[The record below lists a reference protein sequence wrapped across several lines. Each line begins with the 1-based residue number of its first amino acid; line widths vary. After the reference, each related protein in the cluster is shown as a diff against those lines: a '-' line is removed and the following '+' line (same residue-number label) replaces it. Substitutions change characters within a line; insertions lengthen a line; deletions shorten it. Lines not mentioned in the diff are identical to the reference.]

1 MNRQILK
8 DECVCMKQDI
18 QYDDGLDESDTFAI
32 PTVASVR
39 ARVSAQSTPAVSSTV
54 RRSLLKIKIT
64 CFILILVPIS
74 AEIICRYAIGLGNP
88 PLYQADAAMEYL
100 LQPSKTYYRFHKRFD
115 VNQYSMRSD
124 YFPPQKSS
132 AEELRVLVIG
142 DSVIY
147 GGVRIDQDN
156 IDTEILKRNLQ
167 SQLHV
172 PVVVGNASA
181 KSWGPPNE
189 LEYLKRFSTLDADV
203 VILELS
209 SHDYADSPTFVKVV
223 GISADYPDKKPWSAV
238 ADMFQTY
245 ILPRYFHYGVTP
257 PGIDKTMINNA
268 QSEQDIVECRTAE
281 REFFRFARA
290 HHAKVALLQHLTLAE
305 LKGGYQIGY
314 AANQQVAK
322 DEHVPYVDDAE
333 ELRAELK
340 SGESPFYSGDS
351 LHPNKVGQKV
361 LAHALQQ
368 AVDLALKNK

>member
-1 MNRQILK
+1 
-8 DECVCMKQDI
+8 MKQDI
-18 QYDDGLDESDTFAI
+18 QYHDGLDESCTFVTS
-32 PTVASVR
+32 TVNSVR
-39 ARVSAQSTPAVSSTV
+39 SSVSAPVSAPIGPAPSSTA
-54 RRSLLKIKIT
+54 RPTLSKIKMT
-64 CFILILVPIS
+64 FVLLVLAPIF
-74 AEIICRYAIGLGNP
+74 AEAICRFAIGLGDP

-100 LQPSKTYYRFHKRFD
+100 LQPSKTYYRFHNRFE

-124 YFPPQKSS
+124 HFPPRKSS
-132 AEELRVLVIG
+132 ADELRVLVIG

-147 GGVRIDQDN
+147 GGVRVDQDD

-167 SQLHV
+167 RQLGV

-189 LEYLKRFSTLDADV
+189 LEYLKRFGTLDADV

-209 SHDYADSPTFVKVV
+209 SHDFADSPTFVKVV
-223 GISADYPDKKPWSAV
+223 GISADYPDKKPWSAI

-245 ILPRYFHYGVTP
+245 ILPRYFHYGTTP
-257 PGIDKTMINNA
+257 TGIDKTMINNA
-268 QSEQDIVECRTAE
+268 QSEQDIAWCRTAE
-281 REFFRFARA
+281 REFFRFALA
-290 HHAKVALLQHLTLAE
+290 HHAKVALVQHLTLAE
-305 LKGGYQIGY
+305 LTGGYQTGY

-322 DEHVPYVDDAE
+322 EENVPYVDDAE

-361 LAHALQQ
+361 LAHALQR
-368 AVDLALKNK
+368 AVNLALKSN